1 MSNENPDVEN
11 DAVPETAVASNRRQV
26 FMAAGLVSVL
36 VLLSRVIGLG
46 RLMFVR
52 PTLGAGTLEAEAFE
66 IANRIPETV
75 FLIVAGGAVGAAF
88 IPTFAAYFERGDERG
103 GWLLFSRVLNLIL
116 TAVTILALLAMVF
129 ADDLILFLAEAKV
142 ADNPALLPLTVL
154 LMRIMLLS
162 TIIFGA
168 SSVIMATLNARQHF
182 FLPALAPSIYN
193 LGIILG
199 GVVWLAAGRPLTAV
213 GFAVGTVAGALGHLL
228 IQLPG
233 LKIKQARYT
242 PSFKI
247 NDPGVI
253 QVLRL
258 MAPRVLGLSFS
269 QINLII
275 ITLLTN
281 SLVWG
286 SLVALNT
293 AFRLIILP
301 QGIIGQALGIAA
313 FPTMAALAARSAY
326 EEIRQILVD
335 SLRLLVFLGLP
346 AAVIFMILGGQI
358 ITILFERGMFDAEA
372 TQLATNALFFYALAL
387 IPLMALEVTAR
398 TFYALKDTWTPVLAG
413 AAQILFMW
421 GLSVWLSQA
430 VFPSLGLPGLGGVA
444 LGFSISNFLEAGLL
458 LWLLRRKIGGIDGR
472 SLINGFWRMGL
483 AGVGMAGAIILISRM
498 LADTH
503 IVLQLLL
510 GPLAGGVIYVG
521 LCYLFRLAELR
532 RVLEYGRRRLVR

>member
-1 MSNENPDVEN
+1 MSDNKSEN
-11 DAVPETAVASNRRQV
+11 VPETETAVASNRRQV

-36 VLLSRVIGLG
+36 VLLSRIIGLG

-52 PTLGAGTLEAEAFE
+52 GALGAGTLEAEAFE

-88 IPTFAAYFERGDERG
+88 IPTFTAYFARDDEQG
-103 GWLLFSRVLNLIL
+103 GWLLFSRILNLVV
-116 TAVTILALLAMVF
+116 TAVTILALLAMIF
-129 ADDLILFLAEAKV
+129 ADDLILFLAGPKV
-142 ADNPALLPLTVL
+142 AADPALLPLTVF

-162 TIIFGA
+162 TIVFGA

-199 GVVWLAAGRPLTAV
+199 GVMWLVTGRPLTAV
-213 GFAVGTVAGALGHLL
+213 GFAVGTVGGALGHLL

-233 LKIKQARYT
+233 LKTKQARYT

-281 SLVWG
+281 LMAWG

-326 EEIRQILVD
+326 DEMRQILAD

-346 AAVIFMILGGQI
+346 ASVIFMFLGGQI

-372 TQLATNALFFYALAL
+372 TFMATNALFFYALAL

-398 TFYALKDTWTPVLAG
+398 TFYALKDTWTPVLVG
-413 AAQILFMW
+413 AAQIIFMW
-421 GLSVWLSQA
+421 VLSIWLSQT
-430 VFPSLGLPGLGGVA
+430 VFPSLGLLSLGGVA
-444 LGFSISNFLEAGLL
+444 LGFSISNFLEVGLL
-458 LWLLRRKIGGIDGR
+458 LLLLRRKIGGLDGR
-472 SLINGFWRMGL
+472 SLFNGFWRMGL
-483 AGVGMAGAIILISRM
+483 ASVGMAFTIILTSQM
-498 LADTH
+498 LAEAN
-503 IVLQLLL
+503 IFLQLLV
-510 GPLAGGVIYVG
+510 GSLAGGVVYVG
-521 LCYLFRLAELR
+521 LCYLLRLSELR
-532 RVLEYGRRRLVR
+532 RVLEYGRQRFIR